1 MMQIGRVAE
10 RSGVPAKT
18 IRYYEE
24 IGLIAKPERTA
35 GGYRAYDKQDVDI
48 LRFVSRARSLG
59 FSIKDVRNLL
69 ALYADRARASADVK
83 NIALEH
89 VGEIERKMA
98 ELDSIRRTLLH
109 LAEKCHGDERPECPI
124 LDELAQGPLGGGHDA

>member
-1 MMQIGRVAE
+1 MQIGPVAK

-35 GGYRAYDKQDVDI
+35 GGYRAYDEQDVDI
-48 LRFVSRARSLG
+48 LRFANRARGLG

-69 ALYADRARASADVK
+69 ALYQDRERASADVK
-83 NIALEH
+83 SIALEH
-89 VGEIERKMA
+89 VEEINSKIE
-98 ELDSIRRTLLH
+98 ELDSMRRTLLH
-109 LAEKCHGDERPECPI
+109 LADKCQGGERPDCPI
-124 LDELAQGPLGGGHDA
+124 LDELAHGSAEGGELA

>member
-10 RSGVPAKT
+10 RSGVTAKT

-24 IGLIAKPERTA
+24 IGLISKPERTA
-35 GGYRAYDKQDVDI
+35 SGYRAYGKQDVEI
-48 LRFVSRARSLG
+48 LRFVIRARSLG

-69 ALYADRARASADVK
+69 ALYEDRGRASADVK

-89 VGEIERKMA
+89 VDEIERKMA

-109 LAEKCHGDERPECPI
+109 LAEECHGDDRPDCPI
-124 LDELAQGPLGGGHDA
+124 IDELVHRLEDA